1 MDEDITRRGFIAG
14 AAALGAAGMAGGLAA
29 CSSDDSDGASGS
41 DGTTDTTAKST
52 TTAQQTQK
60 LPKPEDAPFD
70 HVVVVMME
78 NRSFDALLGWLPGAD
93 GKQAGL
99 TYTDTKGDTY
109 DTWPLAPDWN
119 GCSMQDPFHFSAAVA
134 KQFNDGKIDGFL
146 TSQPVGDK
154 FPLGY
159 YTDEDLPILAKLA
172 TSYTTFDNYFSAML
186 GPTWPNRFYQLSA
199 TTDVFETG
207 NFPKEGEE
215 RPSALDLAIFDRLME
230 KDLTS
235 KYYSPGEPMTL
246 LYQSKKYDSL
256 TVPYEEFLKDAKDGK
271 LPHVSFV
278 DPDYTAEAELK
289 GLSNDFHAYGDVRA
303 GDAFLAEVHDAIKNS
318 PQWDRTIMVINF
330 DEHGGFFD
338 HVVPP
343 KVEDDTVVDGPVP
356 DLKNLGFRV
365 PAIVVSPF
373 APDKIETDGPYEHTS
388 ILKMIEWRWGLE
400 PMTVRD
406 AQAKNLA
413 EALDFSKRRDPVD
426 LPDVPKPDVH
436 ACDNPDHVG

>member
-1 MDEDITRRGFIAG
+1 MEDVEDDGTRREFIVG
-14 AAALGAAGMAGGLAA
+14 AAAAAVAATGLGLAA
-29 CSSDDSDGASGS
+29 CSSDDRSDSSSSGTAK
-41 DGTTDTTAKST
+41 TTTTAK
-52 TTAQQTQK
+52 QTQT
-60 LPKPEDAPFD
+60 LPDPDKAPFD

-78 NRSFDALLGWLPGAD
+78 NRSFDTLLGWLPGAD

-99 TYTDTKGDTY
+99 TYARKDGEEFE
-109 DTWPLAPDWN
+109 TWPLAPDWN

-134 KQFNDGKIDGFL
+134 EQFDDGKIDGFL
-146 TSQPVGDK
+146 TSHPEDDL

-207 NFPKEGEE
+207 DFPKEGAE
-215 RPSALDLAIFDRLME
+215 RPSKLDLAIFDRLME
-230 KDLTS
+230 KGLTS

-256 TVPYEEFLKDAKDGK
+256 TVPYEEFLTDAKEGK

-278 DPDYTAEAELK
+278 DPDYTAEAEFK

-303 GDAFLAEVHDAIKNS
+303 GDAFLAEVHDAIANS
-318 PQWDRTIMVINF
+318 PQWEKTVMVINF

-343 KVEDDTVVDGPVP
+343 PVEDDTVVGAPVP
-356 DLKNLGFRV
+356 NLKNLGFRV

-373 APDKIETDGPYEHTS
+373 APEKIETDGPYEHCS
-388 ILKMIEWRWGLE
+388 VLKMIEWRWGLE

-406 AQAKNLA
+406 EKAKNLA
-413 EALDFSKRRDPVD
+413 EALDFSANRQPVK
-426 LPDVPKPDVH
+426 LPDVPKPDIH
-436 ACDNPDHVG
+436 ACDNPNHVA

>member
-1 MDEDITRRGFIAG
+1 MEDIDDDGTRREFIVG
-14 AAALGAAGMAGGLAA
+14 AAAVAVAGLGVAA
-29 CSSDDSDGASGS
+29 CSSDD
-41 DGTTDTTAKST
+41 DGTSTSPDDDAKKST
-52 TTAQQTQK
+52 TTAQQVQK
-60 LPKPEDAPFD
+60 LPEPDKAPFD

-99 TYTDTKGDTY
+99 TYARKDGEEF
-109 DTWPLAPDWN
+109 DTWRLAPDFQ

-134 KQFNDGKIDGFL
+134 EQFNDGKIDGFL
-146 TSQPVGDK
+146 TSHPENDL

-172 TSYTTFDNYFSAML
+172 TSYTTFDNYFSSML
-186 GPTWPNRFYQLSA
+186 GPTWPNRFYQLCA

-207 NFPKEGEE
+207 DFPKEGAE
-215 RPSALDLAIFDRLME
+215 RPSKLELAIFDRLN
-230 KDLTS
+230 DAGITS
-235 KYYSPGEPMTL
+235 AYYSPGEPMTML
-246 LYQSKKYDSL
+246 FQSKKYDAL
-256 TVPYEEFLKDAKDGK
+256 TRPYEEFLEHAKEGT

-278 DPDYTAEAELK
+278 DPNYTAEAEFT

-303 GDAFLAEVHDAIKNS
+303 GDEFLAEVHDAIANS
-318 PQWDRTIMVINF
+318 PQWDKTVMVINF

-343 KVEDDTVVDGPVP
+343 PVEDDTVVGAPVP
-356 DLKNLGFRV
+356 NLKNLGFRV

-373 APDKIETDGPYEHTS
+373 APDKIETDGPYEHCS
-388 ILKMIEWRWGLE
+388 VLKMIEWRWGLE

-406 AQAKNLA
+406 EKAKNLA
-413 EALDFSKRRDPVD
+413 EALDFSKRREPAT
-426 LPDVPKPDVH
+426 LPDVAKPEIH
-436 ACDNPDHVG
+436 ACVNPNHVA